1 MENKSINFIK
11 NRIKNNYCGDMKN
24 NTYDSFKEINP
35 ISYLSEY
42 FNGYDLK
49 NNALE
54 YTIKTNDEEI
64 DIAIEYNV
72 DETFEYFTNETV
84 ICDGTLIFFNE
95 LINKVLSNI
104 LQCRTY
110 NKHNAPKDFTNNPSN
125 YKIKYI
131 IGNLVLATEHG
142 DEFST
147 EKKPW
152 MKSRFTV
159 MLPIKIEYIK
169 KER

>member
-1 MENKSINFIK
+1 MENNSINFVK
-11 NRIKNNYCGDMKN
+11 YRINNGYCGDMEN
-24 NTYDSFKEINP
+24 NTYDSFEEVSTINYLKEC
-35 ISYLSEY
+35 L
-42 FNGYDLK
+42 NGCNLE
-49 NNALE
+49 NNTLE

-95 LINKVLSNI
+95 LINKVLSKI
-104 LQCRTY
+104 LQCGTY

-147 EKKPW
+147 EKKLW